1 MTMQEMIKTVTP
13 KYVAKLDD
21 SKLKRLNGQLH
32 LANTLAR
39 ITTRPLIEKVQ
50 KFVHTEM
57 YNRGFDGIVKPKNTN
72 VGAFNKKE
80 QLNAITFE
88 IFDNQQEE
96 EKVN

>member
-57 YNRGFDGIVKPKNTN
+57 YNRNFDGIVKP
-72 VGAFNKKE
+72 
-80 QLNAITFE
+80 I
-88 IFDNQQEE
+88 
-96 EKVN
+96 